1 MPTYCTMSPFATHD
15 PGVSDV
21 TEVTPSL
28 SVAIAAVN
36 DLPTKPSVGKFEI
49 VKVEGVNLPTLKD

>member
-1 MPTYCTMSPFATHD
+1 MSPFATHD